1 MSALSS
7 ISGSVVPSA
16 GPALEPAAVR
26 NGPPA
31 AKRAYQTGLA
41 FEQVL
46 VDQLTQELAS
56 TATGGSSEGDPA
68 SNAYANLMPQT
79 LGSAIMSAGG
89 TGLAMQLAT
98 ALDPALRGKS

>member
-1 MSALSS
+1 MSGLPP
-7 ISGSVVPSA
+7 ISGSVVPSLD
-16 GPALEPAAVR
+16 PAVEPAAVR

-46 VDQLTQELAS
+46 VNQLTQELAS
-56 TATGGSSEGDPA
+56 TATGGSSSSDPT
-68 SNAYANLMPQT
+68 SNAYANLLPQT
-79 LGSAIMSAGG
+79 LGSAIMSGGG